1 MCEIVRGCAWLVCVC
16 VCMCA
21 YAVLKKKKIEE
32 PHEMKCKLQSFAE
45 QQGGV
50 SLGLVTLCLLVTCNF
65 CKITD

>member
-1 MCEIVRGCAWLVCVC
+1 MCEIVRGCARLVCVC
-16 VCMCA
+16 VRVCLCC
-21 YAVLKKKKIEE
+21 LKKKKKIEE

-65 CKITD
+65 CEITD